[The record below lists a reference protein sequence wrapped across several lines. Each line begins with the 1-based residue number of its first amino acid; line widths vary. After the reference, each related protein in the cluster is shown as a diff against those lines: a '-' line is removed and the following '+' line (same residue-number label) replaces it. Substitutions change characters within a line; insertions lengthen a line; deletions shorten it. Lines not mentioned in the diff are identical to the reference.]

1 MINLREGILLKL
13 VLVVCVTMQSLV
25 VLPHHHHNGNPAA
38 CFNPMH
44 CLASHQEEGTVCSG
58 GHCCDHDHD
67 YDHDHDEEH
76 DIASCNIKIDLPDSV
91 RDRQATVCLPAV
103 ALLDAVASMA
113 DMISSEESRLYLSTL
128 ACRQVRLG
136 PDVRDICVE
145 YLSVA
150 LPSRADTRNA

>member
-13 VLVVCVTMQSLV
+13 LLVVCVTMQSLV
-25 VLPHHHHNGNPAA
+25 VLPHHHHNGSPAA

-44 CLASHQEEGTVCSG
+44 CLVSHHQEQGAVCAG
-58 GHCCDHDHD
+58 DDCCDHDHD
-67 YDHDHDEEH
+67 GEH

-150 LPSRADTRNA
+150 LPSRADTHNA